1 MDVAPLLASL
11 TGAVELS
18 KLLVGERDRQK
29 AMAIQIDLSQKLL
42 EAQAQVA
49 QLLGTVIEQQGRIGA
64 LEKRIRDM
72 ETREAE
78 KQEHEL
84 AKFTFSGEFFAYRL
98 RSLAEAG
105 QGCGKDGPLFCQ
117 QCFERGEKVV
127 LAVTDGGHAWC
138 PSCKHG
144 GQVRPVLDDSSGLPP
159 FEKNRW

>member
-78 KQEHEL
+78 KQEHER
-84 AKFTFSGEFFAYRL
+84 AKFTFSGEFFAYSL
-98 RSLAEAG
+98 RSEAEAG
-105 QGCGKDGPLFCQ
+105 HGGSEGGPLFCQ
-117 QCFERGEKVV
+117 PCFERREKVV
-127 LAVTDGGHAWC
+127 LAVTDDGYAWC
-138 PSCKHG
+138 PCCKHG
-144 GQVRPVLDDSSGLPP
+144 GQVRPVAEGDTGLAP